1 MGVAAYLC
9 LLLSCVTGVQSAV
22 VLNQTPTA
30 VAKPGG
36 SLKLTCAT
44 SGFNLNSN
52 SVHWVKQVSGKGLEW
67 VGRVY
72 GSRKYYGPAFSG
84 RFEFSSDRS
93 SNVYLQMNS
102 LRLDDTATYY
112 CATDYVGGTVY
123 PEGIICHRGQVPL
136 KMWEHKQ
143 RGAAVGR
150 GTVTVLVGTSLTV
163 TSEVKTLP
171 SVHITTSCNT
181 ESDQEISLLCLVK
194 DYQPEIISQTWSTSS
209 GDITT
214 GITKYPPVLG
224 QNSKYTM
231 SSLLRVPAAD
241 WNSNNVYICKAGD
254 KPVTARIQKPE
265 PHRAPQLIPLVPSPE
280 VIHNQT
286 TAVLGCMISGFSPD
300 NIKVSWEKSGV
311 VQEGIV
317 LPSTPGS
324 NGGFQTVAYLRLPVE
339 EWTNKQEYTCEVSH
353 EPSGFRKRI
362 NMRYQEE
369 LSVFIQNPST
379 EEIWINKT
387 ATVVCMVVGADLSQ
401 VQIYWQVSGRERTTG
416 AVTCQQRGERT
427 QDRVISKL
435 RTSVEEWTSGVEVV
449 CSAQRSPSSSPVSAR
464 TESAKVETKSPK
476 VRLLPPA
483 HQETKRDNA
492 APIEC
497 VLSGFYPD
505 LINVTWEKDGAQI
518 SSSTSTTPTALEQ
531 GGTFSASHFLTVSSE
546 DWKKGSVFSCTVSHP
561 PSNTSISRK
570 VKSFQELSVLIKNPG
585 IKEIWINKT
594 ATLVCTVICTDSSQ
608 VHVTWKVGGKERT
621 EGVVTRTPS
630 REGTRDPVTSEL
642 WTSVE
647 EWTSGVEFVCSAQRS
662 PSSSPVS
669 ARTHHN
675 KVEPKKPEVRLLLPA
690 HEETKHSHKVTLECV
705 VSGFYPDLINVTWRK
720 DGALI
725 SINTSATPTALE
737 QGGTFS
743 ARYFLTVSTED
754 WKSGSRFNCTVHHHA
769 SNTILTK
776 DVKNSQD
783 ECPDTRP
790 SVTLSKPSFE
800 EIWMNKTATI
810 LCKVVHS
817 DLEGFRVTWQVNGM
831 KREDGVTPL
840 GEERIGG
847 ADTITSGL
855 TVPAAEWENG
865 ALYTC
870 VVEDKSLPTPERK
883 SIKKQTDGVVTRPQ
897 VYLLPPSLDEVETD
911 ETATLTCL
919 VTKFSPEDIYVAWMA
934 NDTLLKTGIVNQPV
948 TKDTRNRWNT
958 MTSQL
963 KVSPEEWNSGTTFSC
978 VVGHGSITTSL
989 FRSINKSHSKPT
1001 LVNVSLVLTDSFKS
1015 CV

>member
-44 SGFNLNSN
+44 SGFTLNSYWM
-52 SVHWVKQVSGKGLEW
+52 HWVKQVSGKGLEW
-67 VGRVY
+67 VGVVKGDGSTVY
-72 GSRKYYGPAFSG
+72 APAFSG
-84 RFEFSSDRS
+84 RFEVSSDGS

-112 CATDYVGGTVY
+112 CARDTVSGSGAGPVQQPRERESACPQGRVELLYWLSGKMEQCDYLY
-123 PEGIICHRGQVPL
+123 D
-136 KMWEHKQ
+136 W
-143 RGAAVGR
+143 GA
-150 GTVTVLVGTSLTV
+150 GTSLTV
-163 TSEVKTLP
+163 TSEVQTLP

-224 QNSKYTM
+224 QNRKYTM

-254 KPVTARIQKPE
+254 KPDNMVTTEFQKPQ
-265 PHRAPQLIPLVPSPE
+265 PPQLIPFVPSPE

-286 TAVLGCMISGFSPD
+286 TAVLGCMISGFSPN
-300 NIKVSWEKSGV
+300 NIKVSWKKAGA

-324 NGGFQTVAYLRLPVE
+324 NGGFQTVAYLLLRVE

-353 EPSGFRKRI
+353 EPSGFRERI
-362 NMRYQEE
+362 NMRYQE
-369 LSVFIQNPST
+369 
-379 EEIWINKT
+379 
-387 ATVVCMVVGADLSQ
+387 
-401 VQIYWQVSGRERTTG
+401 
-416 AVTCQQRGERT
+416 
-427 QDRVISKL
+427 
-435 RTSVEEWTSGVEVV
+435 
-449 CSAQRSPSSSPVSAR
+449 
-464 TESAKVETKSPK
+464 
-476 VRLLPPA
+476 
-483 HQETKRDNA
+483 
-492 APIEC
+492 
-497 VLSGFYPD
+497 
-505 LINVTWEKDGAQI
+505 
-518 SSSTSTTPTALEQ
+518 
-531 GGTFSASHFLTVSSE
+531 
-546 DWKKGSVFSCTVSHP
+546 
-561 PSNTSISRK
+561 
-570 VKSFQELSVLIKNPG
+570 ELSVLIKNPG

-705 VSGFYPDLINVTWRK
+705 VSGFYPDLINVTWKK

-817 DLEGFRVTWQVNGM
+817 DLEGFRVNWQVNGM

-865 ALYTC
+865 TLYTC